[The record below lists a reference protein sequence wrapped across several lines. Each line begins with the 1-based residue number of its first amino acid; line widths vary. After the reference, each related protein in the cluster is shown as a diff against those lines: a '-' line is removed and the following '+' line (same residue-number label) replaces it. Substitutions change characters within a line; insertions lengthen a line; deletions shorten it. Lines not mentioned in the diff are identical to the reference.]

1 MNEAETRAE
10 HIDPALARAGWGVH
24 AHSRIRRE
32 YVISPGRIED
42 HGRRGKVLKVDYVL
56 EYRNH
61 KLGVIEAKAWDEA
74 LTEGVAQAKNY
85 AGKLGLRFTYASN
98 GRGIYAIDMHTGVE
112 GPIAAYPS
120 PSQLWEMTFGVANAT
135 ADAAA
140 FAAEV
145 WRDRFAAIPFEDKSG
160 SHPGR
165 YYQETAVERVL
176 QAIGAGRQRLLLTLA
191 TGTGKTFIAFQ
202 IAWKLFQARWTLRR
216 DGAGHTMARRPRIL
230 FLADRNILAD
240 QAYNAFSAFPEDAL
254 VRIAPND
261 IRKKGKVP
269 KNGNLFFTI
278 FQTFMSGPV
287 VDGTPT
293 PYFGDYPP
301 DFFDLIVIDE
311 CHRGSAADDAAWRRI
326 LEYFSSATQIGLTAT
341 PKETKEV
348 SNIDYFGEPLY
359 LYSLKQ
365 GIDDGFLA
373 PYKVV
378 RITLDKD
385 AEGWRPEI
393 GKVDD
398 HGNLI
403 EDREYSE
410 TDFDR
415 SLVLKQRTELVA
427 AKVTEFLK
435 ATDRFAKTIVFC
447 QNVDHAARMREALVN
462 ANADLAAADRR
473 YVVQITGGS
482 DDGKSHLDNFITPE
496 SRYPVIATTSQLMS
510 TGVDAQTCKLIV
522 LDKRIGSMTEFKQI
536 IGRGTRIRE
545 DYEKLYFTILDFR
558 RATALFADPDFDGDP
573 VQIYEPDADA
583 SPVPPDDAPDNGT
596 DDGTDDGF
604 NGPDAGDAFDPESG
618 APIRKYVVGDVPVR
632 VISQRIQYLDENGK
646 LITQSLTDYTR
657 LKLRSTYKSLEHF
670 LTEWQGADRK
680 QVLIEELK
688 SKGVFFDE
696 LAEQVGK
703 DYDAFDLVCHV
714 AFDQKPLTRRERVYR
729 VKKRNI
735 FGKYSEIARAV
746 LDQLLDKYAESGINS
761 VESIEILRVDPLS
774 KFGTAVEIVSAFGG
788 KNNYLQ
794 AVNELEQALYEQAA

>member
-1 MNEAETRAE
+1 
-10 HIDPALARAGWGVH
+10 
-24 AHSRIRRE
+24 
-32 YVISPGRIED
+32 
-42 HGRRGKVLKVDYVL
+42 
-56 EYRNH
+56 
-61 KLGVIEAKAWDEA
+61 
-74 LTEGVAQAKNY
+74 
-85 AGKLGLRFTYASN
+85 
-98 GRGIYAIDMHTGVE
+98 
-112 GPIAAYPS
+112 
-120 PSQLWEMTFGVANAT
+120 
-135 ADAAA
+135 
-140 FAAEV
+140 
-145 WRDRFAAIPFEDKSG
+145 
-160 SHPGR
+160 
-165 YYQETAVERVL
+165 
-176 QAIGAGRQRLLLTLA
+176 
-191 TGTGKTFIAFQ
+191 
-202 IAWKLFQARWTLRR
+202 
-216 DGAGHTMARRPRIL
+216 
-230 FLADRNILAD
+230 
-240 QAYNAFSAFPEDAL
+240 
-254 VRIAPND
+254 
-261 IRKKGKVP
+261 
-269 KNGNLFFTI
+269 
-278 FQTFMSGPV
+278 
-287 VDGTPT
+287 
-293 PYFGDYPP
+293 
-301 DFFDLIVIDE
+301 
-311 CHRGSAADDAAWRRI
+311 
-326 LEYFSSATQIGLTAT
+326 
-341 PKETKEV
+341 
-348 SNIDYFGEPLY
+348 
-359 LYSLKQ
+359 
-365 GIDDGFLA
+365 
-373 PYKVV
+373 
-378 RITLDKD
+378 
-385 AEGWRPEI
+385 
-393 GKVDD
+393 
-398 HGNLI
+398 
-403 EDREYSE
+403 
-410 TDFDR
+410 
-415 SLVLKQRTELVA
+415 
-427 AKVTEFLK
+427 
-435 ATDRFAKTIVFC
+435 
-447 QNVDHAARMREALVN
+447 MREALVN

-482 DDGKSHLDNFITPE
+482 DDGKSHLDNFIDPE

-604 NGPDAGDAFDPESG
+604 DGPDAGDAFDPESG

-632 VISQRIQYLDENGK
+632 VISQRIQYLDESGK

-746 LDQLLDKYAESGINS
+746 LDQLLDKYAESGITS

-794 AVNELEQALYEQAA
+794 AVNELEQALYAQAA